1 MSTTTLSS
9 PQDSDAWALL
19 SLKESAASPTKQHN
33 REPCVT
39 VLEDSINNVAH
50 HESICVSATVE
61 NNTNCG
67 GGTSDGGT
75 SSPSNSLENVHPQL
89 QFTEKGGRDKLNGH
103 TKAPIAKLKGK
114 EFEFLVRQ
122 ERLVIGRNSS
132 TKGTRNKYFLFSCYT
147 LFNEKHKYI
156 QLINCKI
163 IYYIQF

>member
-19 SLKESAASPTKQHN
+19 SLKESASSPTKQH
-33 REPCVT
+33 REPCVA
-39 VLEDSINNVAH
+39 VEDSINNVAH
-50 HESICVSATVE
+50 HESICVSATVD
-61 NNTNCG
+61 NNTNC

-103 TKAPIAKLKGK
+103 TRAPIAKLKGK

-132 TKGTRNKYFLFSCYT
+132 TKGM
-147 LFNEKHKYI
+147 
-156 QLINCKI
+156 
-163 IYYIQF
+163 

>member
-19 SLKESAASPTKQHN
+19 SLKESAASPTKQH

-39 VLEDSINNVAH
+39 VEESINNVAH

-61 NNTNCG
+61 NNAG
-67 GGTSDGGT
+67 GGNSDGGT

-89 QFTEKGGRDKLNGH
+89 QFTEKGGSDKINGH

-132 TKGTRNKYFLFSCYT
+132 TKGRQIKMKINLMSKPLCKYLMQFSLYLTNLFKVNKLC
-147 LFNEKHKYI
+147 
-156 QLINCKI
+156 
-163 IYYIQF
+163 